1 MYGEYIYIDNILSM
15 VVIIFCILLV
25 ASFSIAQVWKKGEKI
40 LYIICIICTIIII
53 VNLAVYFAWPY
64 M

>member
-1 MYGEYIYIDNILSM
+1 MRVDNANYLLYYIIGEKN
-15 VVIIFCILLV
+15 
-25 ASFSIAQVWKKGEKI
+25 QVWKKGEKI